1 MQPNGLLAAAQG
13 IVIQVEWFYQKP
25 PAMTLT
31 KSVWFGKL
39 INVLIRYFANGKIR
53 VRYDIREILERFQ
66 KDDLW
71 IELYLP
77 VDRSRQWLLDV

>member
-1 MQPNGLLAAAQG
+1 
-13 IVIQVEWFYQKP
+13 
-25 PAMTLT
+25 MTLT

-77 VDRSRQWLLDV
+77 VDRSRQ